1 MKYLMFL
8 ILLCFLILAEF
19 FIYNGY
25 HIGWGY
31 TACLGAIGAGI
42 LMINSV
48 VEDRL
53 KKAMADRVIK

>member
-8 ILLCFLILAEF
+8 ALLSLLTLCEF
-19 FIYNGY
+19 FIYSGQA
-25 HIGWGY
+25 GWAY
-31 TACLGAIGAGI
+31 PCAIGAIGAGI
-42 LMINSV
+42 LMINAV